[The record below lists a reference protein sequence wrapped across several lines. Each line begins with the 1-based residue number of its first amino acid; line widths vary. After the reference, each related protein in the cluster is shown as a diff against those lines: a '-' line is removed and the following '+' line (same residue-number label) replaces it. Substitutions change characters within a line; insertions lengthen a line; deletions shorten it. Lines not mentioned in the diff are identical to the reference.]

1 MWDFNHLCFQ
11 VIGFLAALLGKQG
24 NRVDV
29 MRQKPQFIRKVY
41 CVMVPFIGL
50 KVPAPD
56 QTEKACAN
64 KIVSGQPAARG

>member
-1 MWDFNHLCFQ
+1 M
-11 VIGFLAALLGKQG
+11 IGFLAALLGKQG

-41 CVMVPFIGL
+41 CMMVPFLGL
-50 KVPAPD
+50 KVPTPD

-64 KIVSGQPAARG
+64 KIVSDQTAPMG